1 MISKWLIAERG
12 TGVCAGFEELPPLE
26 LAVELVEDEEE
37 EEDSADVGVVEAR
50 LLVDVEDEESAP
62 VELVDKVELFPV
74 LLERV
79 LVGVDEASPL
89 EDEGV
94 SVEITP
100 LEAEEVRLEVL

>member
-1 MISKWLIAERG
+1 MLDDE
-12 TGVCAGFEELPPLE
+12 
-26 LAVELVEDEEE
+26 EEE

-50 LLVDVEDEESAP
+50 LLVAVEDDESAP
-62 VELVDKVELFPV
+62 VELVDKVELLPV

-79 LVGVDEASPL
+79 LVGVDEANPL
-89 EDEGV
+89 VDEGV